1 MMRRMR
7 PDPVDVPRRSVLE
20 LLRDRSFR
28 RHLGIVR
35 RHAWMYAVVILSQ
48 VGQTG
53 VAILTAEALRRLFDR
68 VPNVPPSL
76 LQSVLLCMAAFA
88 ALRLACTYVEAW
100 IGSLLNETVV
110 YALRRDVLNQLQH
123 LPLGYHEGRHSSEA
137 MNVFWH
143 DLETAKNFIV
153 ADVQRL
159 IALPISF
166 LIAGTYLLGVH
177 PLLGLVALC
186 IGPLQLLSNFVLKDR
201 FQTAIREQRKV
212 TRDVFR
218 TIGETMHGI
227 REVKANQMER
237 QVDEQMREIQSR
249 GVVHNVML
257 SRTSALRAIARE
269 VPRDAGQII
278 GLAVGVGLTARGQLG
293 AGSLVA
299 FISLLDRVAAPFT
312 TMVQVISNLQQAAEG
327 TRKLYET
334 MDLPPERKDVGV
346 PLSAEPPAISFRDVS
361 FAYEAGRPVLKNVS
375 FSLPAGLSLA
385 LVGPS
390 GSGKSTLVKLLYRFY
405 SPDSGQIKIAD
416 HPIEEIRID
425 SLRDRLALVSQD
437 IFLFDATVSEN
448 IAAGRTDASTAEIER
463 AADLAQ
469 ADDFIK
475 ALPEGYN
482 SQIGERGIKLSH
494 GQKQRLSIA
503 RAILRDASVL
513 VLDEPTSALDVE
525 TEASFQRDLGQWAE
539 HCTRIV
545 IAHRLTTIR
554 DCDLVLFLADG
565 EVVEFGPP
573 SQLLKKGGRFADYW
587 RRQTEV
593 EISNSLSRD

>member
-1 MMRRMR
+1 M
-7 PDPVDVPRRSVLE
+7 E

-35 RHAWMYAVVILSQ
+35 RHAWMYVVVIVAQ

-68 VPNVPPSL
+68 LPNVPPSL
-76 LQSVLLCMAAFA
+76 LQGVLLAMAGLAAF
-88 ALRLACTYVEAW
+88 RLLCTYLEAW

-110 YALRRDVLNQLQH
+110 YALRRDVLNHLQH

-143 DLETAKNFIV
+143 DLESAKSFIV

-166 LIAGTYLLGVH
+166 VIAGTYLFGVH
-177 PLLGLVALC
+177 PLLGLVALL

-201 FQTAIREQRKV
+201 FQNAIREQRKV

-237 QVDEQMREIQSR
+237 QVDEQMREIQGR
-249 GVVHNVML
+249 GVTHNVTL
-257 SRTSALRAIARE
+257 SKTSAIRAIARE
-269 VPRDAGQII
+269 VPRDAGQIA
-278 GLAVGVGLTARGQLG
+278 GLAIGVGLVAQGNLG

-327 TRKLYET
+327 TRKLYEVLD
-334 MDLPPERKDVGV
+334 MPPERKDVGV
-346 PLSAEPPAISFRDVS
+346 SLSAEPPALAFENVT
-361 FAYEAGRPVLKNVS
+361 FAYEADRPVLKNVS
-375 FSLPAGLSLA
+375 FSLPAGRSLA

-405 SPDSGQIKIAD
+405 TPDSGEIRIGD
-416 HPIEEIRID
+416 HPLQEIRID

-437 IFLFDATVSEN
+437 IFLFDASVLDN
-448 IAAGRTDASTAEIER
+448 IAAGRTDATDEEIHR

-469 ADDFIK
+469 ADEFIR
-475 ALPEGYN
+475 ALPQGYH

-525 TEASFQRDLGQWAE
+525 TEASFQRDLGQWAR

-554 DCDLVLFLADG
+554 DCDLILFLANG

-573 SQLLKKGGRFADYW
+573 SQLLQAGGRFADYW
-587 RRQTEV
+587 RHQTEI
-593 EISNSLSRD
+593 EILNSLD